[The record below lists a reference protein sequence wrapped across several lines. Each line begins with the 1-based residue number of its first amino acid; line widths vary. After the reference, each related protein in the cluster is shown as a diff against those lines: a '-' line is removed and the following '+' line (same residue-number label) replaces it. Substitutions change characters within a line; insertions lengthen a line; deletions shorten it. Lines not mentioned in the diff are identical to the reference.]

1 MGIDHHGGII
11 KGNYNKVVLL
21 RDVGAVI
28 WRRRRESAEREE
40 RGRFVE
46 EGRIE
51 RLSQFARKTNWNFNR
66 PPYPTALNAPATLP
80 ANPASLSRDATLAN
94 LRPPFP
100 ASPSFFPPA
109 SLRTRA
115 KCFYA
120 RRYYVPL
127 SLLSSCL
134 FLTRHRTF
142 FSSANAFSKK
152 TDGVIRCSF
161 SAHSICNLVESGFV
175 HWHTAW
181 NLRKC
186 LRLGQIWSYVNNKTE
201 YIVLCQRQPEA
212 TFISEEL

>member
-1 MGIDHHGGII
+1 M
-11 KGNYNKVVLL
+11 VLL

-28 WRRRRESAEREE
+28 WRRRESPRDEKNV
-40 RGRFVE
+40 GSVE

-66 PPYPTALNAPATLP
+66 PPYPTALNASATLP
-80 ANPASLSRDATLAN
+80 ALTQ
-94 LRPPFP
+94 PPFL
-100 ASPSFFPPA
+100 ATRPSLTSVLLFPPIPFFPLA
-109 SLRTRA
+109 SLRARA

-134 FLTRHRTF
+134 FLARHRTF
-142 FSSANAFSKK
+142 FSSANAFSEK

-161 SAHSICNLVESGFV
+161 SAYSIRNLVESGFL

-181 NLRKC
+181 N
-186 LRLGQIWSYVNNKTE
+186 YEN
-201 YIVLCQRQPEA
+201 Y
-212 TFISEEL
+212 